1 MSAMKKWF
9 PSKWLAAD
17 DITENQIV
25 TVKAVQDERVG
36 TDQEEKGVIYFDAF
50 EKGVILNRTNADAL
64 AAAFGEDDPY
74 NDWLG
79 ARVQLF
85 TEMVRNPQTRL
96 MGPAIRMRPAP
107 KKKAAKETAN
117 DETPPD
123 DEAGDPG
130 NWGGDEAAA

>member
-64 AAAFGEDDPY
+64 AAAFGEDVITEPFSFAGLRRTFRACQLYDY
-74 NDWLG
+74 EQHRWLDFDG
-79 ARVQLF
+79 HP
-85 TEMVRNPQTRL
+85 TSNPGLQ
-96 MGPAIRMRPAP
+96 
-107 KKKAAKETAN
+107 
-117 DETPPD
+117 
-123 DEAGDPG
+123 
-130 NWGGDEAAA
+130 